1 MAGIDA
7 PDSCQDRDKM
17 QYIIWVGV
25 ALTLQGT
32 VVHLTSRSNVYLCD
46 LVLLSWL
53 EEIRPHS
60 AKLGCCEDDRTP

>member
-1 MAGIDA
+1 
-7 PDSCQDRDKM
+7 M